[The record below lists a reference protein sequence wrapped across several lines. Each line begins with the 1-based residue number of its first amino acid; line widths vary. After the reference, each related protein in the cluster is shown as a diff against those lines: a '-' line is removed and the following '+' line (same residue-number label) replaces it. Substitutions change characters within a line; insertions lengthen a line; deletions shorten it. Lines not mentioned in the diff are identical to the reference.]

1 MCSGAAFPAEARW
14 VYRYYMRP
22 HQGELTP
29 VVQRPCRCQGYMV
42 AEKPRECTAMP
53 SASRV
58 HIHPI
63 GLQGTLLALMHT
75 NCSRVA

>member
-1 MCSGAAFPAEARW
+1 
-14 VYRYYMRP
+14 
-22 HQGELTP
+22 
-29 VVQRPCRCQGYMV
+29 MV